1 MENTNKEKFKVN
13 RIKVLRESLGY
24 SQDYVASQLNIT
36 QQALSRIEQNPE
48 NATLNRLKELSLILG
63 VSLTSLIGEED
74 TYILQNFQQQ
84 GGQASTV
91 MYMTGI
97 AENERK
103 AYENHIKDLKEQL
116 VLLSD
121 LLKKTIIITTNTCK
135 KYEMRLIIIP
145 TSISSNYSYI
155 NDIKIKA
162 IIIAAND
169 ME

>member
-1 MENTNKEKFKVN
+1 MENTNKEKFKAN

-84 GGQASTV
+84 GGQASTI

-103 AYENHIKDLKEQL
+103 AYENHLKDLKEQL

-121 LLKKTIIITTNTCK
+121 LLKKQ
-135 KYEMRLIIIP
+135 
-145 TSISSNYSYI
+145 
-155 NDIKIKA
+155 
-162 IIIAAND
+162 
-169 ME
+169 

>member
-1 MENTNKEKFKVN
+1 MENTNKEKFKAN

-121 LLKKTIIITTNTCK
+121 LLKKQ
-135 KYEMRLIIIP
+135 
-145 TSISSNYSYI
+145 
-155 NDIKIKA
+155 
-162 IIIAAND
+162 
-169 ME
+169 

>member
-1 MENTNKEKFKVN
+1 MNYYLSIMENTNKEKFKAN

-24 SQDYVASQLNIT
+24 SQEYVASQLSIT

-103 AYENHIKDLKEQL
+103 AYESHIKDLKEQIT
-116 VLLSD
+116 LLSD
-121 LLKKTIIITTNTCK
+121 LLKKQ
-135 KYEMRLIIIP
+135 
-145 TSISSNYSYI
+145 
-155 NDIKIKA
+155 
-162 IIIAAND
+162 
-169 ME
+169 

>member
-1 MENTNKEKFKVN
+1 MENTNKEKFKAN

-24 SQDYVASQLNIT
+24 SQEYVASQLNIT

-63 VSLTSLIGEED
+63 VSLTSVIGEED

-97 AENERK
+97 SENERK

-116 VLLSD
+116 ILLSD
-121 LLKKTIIITTNTCK
+121 LLKK
-135 KYEMRLIIIP
+135 
-145 TSISSNYSYI
+145 
-155 NDIKIKA
+155 
-162 IIIAAND
+162 
-169 ME
+169 

>member
-1 MENTNKEKFKVN
+1 MENNNKEKFKAN

-24 SQDYVASQLNIT
+24 SQEYVASQLNIT

-103 AYENHIKDLKEQL
+103 SYENHIKDLKEQIR
-116 VLLSD
+116 LLAD
-121 LLKKTIIITTNTCK
+121 LLKK
-135 KYEMRLIIIP
+135 
-145 TSISSNYSYI
+145 
-155 NDIKIKA
+155 
-162 IIIAAND
+162 
-169 ME
+169 

>member
-1 MENTNKEKFKVN
+1 MENTNKEKFKAN

-24 SQDYVASQLNIT
+24 SQEYVASQLSIT

-103 AYENHIKDLKEQL
+103 AYESHIKDLKEQII
-116 VLLSD
+116 LLSD
-121 LLKKTIIITTNTCK
+121 LLKK
-135 KYEMRLIIIP
+135 
-145 TSISSNYSYI
+145 
-155 NDIKIKA
+155 
-162 IIIAAND
+162 
-169 ME
+169 

>member
-1 MENTNKEKFKVN
+1 MNYYLSNMENTNKEKFKAN

-24 SQDYVASQLNIT
+24 SQEYVASQLNIT

-63 VSLTSLIGEED
+63 VSLTSVIGEED

-97 AENERK
+97 SENERK

-116 VLLSD
+116 ILLSD
-121 LLKKTIIITTNTCK
+121 LLKK
-135 KYEMRLIIIP
+135 
-145 TSISSNYSYI
+145 
-155 NDIKIKA
+155 
-162 IIIAAND
+162 
-169 ME
+169 

>member
-1 MENTNKEKFKVN
+1 MENTNKDKFKAN

-24 SQDYVASQLNIT
+24 SQEYVASQLSIT

-84 GGQASTV
+84 VGQASTV

-97 AENERK
+97 AEHERR

-121 LLKKTIIITTNTCK
+121 LLRK
-135 KYEMRLIIIP
+135 
-145 TSISSNYSYI
+145 
-155 NDIKIKA
+155 
-162 IIIAAND
+162 
-169 ME
+169 

>member
-1 MENTNKEKFKVN
+1 MENTNKEKNKAN

-24 SQDYVASQLNIT
+24 TQEYVASQLSIT

-48 NATLNRLKELSLILG
+48 NATLNRLKELSLVLG

-103 AYENHIKDLKEQL
+103 AYENHIKDLKEQI
-116 VLLSD
+116 VLLSN
-121 LLKKTIIITTNTCK
+121 LLKKQ
-135 KYEMRLIIIP
+135 
-145 TSISSNYSYI
+145 
-155 NDIKIKA
+155 
-162 IIIAAND
+162 
-169 ME
+169 

>member
-1 MENTNKEKFKVN
+1 MENTNKEKFKAN

-74 TYILQNFQQQ
+74 AYILQNFQQQ

-91 MYMTGI
+91 MYITGI
-97 AENERK
+97 SENERK

-116 VLLSD
+116 FLLSD
-121 LLKKTIIITTNTCK
+121 LLKKQ
-135 KYEMRLIIIP
+135 
-145 TSISSNYSYI
+145 
-155 NDIKIKA
+155 
-162 IIIAAND
+162 
-169 ME
+169 

>member
-1 MENTNKEKFKVN
+1 MENTNKEKFKAN

-24 SQDYVASQLNIT
+24 SQEYVASQLSIT

-103 AYENHIKDLKEQL
+103 AYESHIKDLKEQIT
-116 VLLSD
+116 LLSD
-121 LLKKTIIITTNTCK
+121 LLKKQ
-135 KYEMRLIIIP
+135 
-145 TSISSNYSYI
+145 
-155 NDIKIKA
+155 
-162 IIIAAND
+162 
-169 ME
+169 

>member
-1 MENTNKEKFKVN
+1 MENTNKEKFKAN

-24 SQDYVASQLNIT
+24 SQEYVASQLSIT

-74 TYILQNFQQQ
+74 AYILQNFQQQ

-91 MYMTGI
+91 MYITGI
-97 AENERK
+97 SENERK

-116 VLLSD
+116 FLLSD
-121 LLKKTIIITTNTCK
+121 LLKKQ
-135 KYEMRLIIIP
+135 
-145 TSISSNYSYI
+145 
-155 NDIKIKA
+155 
-162 IIIAAND
+162 
-169 ME
+169 

>member
-1 MENTNKEKFKVN
+1 MENTNKEKFKAN

-24 SQDYVASQLNIT
+24 SQEYVASQLSIT

-97 AENERK
+97 SEHERK
-103 AYENHIKDLKEQL
+103 AYENHIKDLKDQL

-121 LLKKTIIITTNTCK
+121 LLK
-135 KYEMRLIIIP
+135 R
-145 TSISSNYSYI
+145 
-155 NDIKIKA
+155 
-162 IIIAAND
+162 
-169 ME
+169 

>member
-1 MENTNKEKFKVN
+1 MENTNKEKFKAN

-24 SQDYVASQLNIT
+24 SQEYVASQLSIT

-97 AENERK
+97 AEHERRS
-103 AYENHIKDLKEQL
+103 YENHIKDLKEQL

-121 LLKKTIIITTNTCK
+121 LLRK
-135 KYEMRLIIIP
+135 
-145 TSISSNYSYI
+145 
-155 NDIKIKA
+155 
-162 IIIAAND
+162 
-169 ME
+169 

>member
-121 LLKKTIIITTNTCK
+121 LLKKQ
-135 KYEMRLIIIP
+135 
-145 TSISSNYSYI
+145 
-155 NDIKIKA
+155 
-162 IIIAAND
+162 
-169 ME
+169 

>member
-1 MENTNKEKFKVN
+1 MNHYLSIMENTNKEKFKAN

-24 SQDYVASQLNIT
+24 SQEYVASQLSIT

-103 AYENHIKDLKEQL
+103 AYESHIKDLKEQIT
-116 VLLSD
+116 LLSD
-121 LLKKTIIITTNTCK
+121 LLKKQ
-135 KYEMRLIIIP
+135 
-145 TSISSNYSYI
+145 
-155 NDIKIKA
+155 
-162 IIIAAND
+162 
-169 ME
+169 

>member
-1 MENTNKEKFKVN
+1 MNYYLSNMENTNKEKFKAN

-24 SQDYVASQLNIT
+24 SQEYVASQLSIT

-103 AYENHIKDLKEQL
+103 AYESHIKDLKEQIT
-116 VLLSD
+116 LLSD
-121 LLKKTIIITTNTCK
+121 LLKKQ
-135 KYEMRLIIIP
+135 
-145 TSISSNYSYI
+145 
-155 NDIKIKA
+155 
-162 IIIAAND
+162 
-169 ME
+169 

>member
-1 MENTNKEKFKVN
+1 MENTNKEKFKAN

-24 SQDYVASQLNIT
+24 SQEYVASQLSIT

-48 NATLNRLKELSLILG
+48 NATLNRLKELSLVLG

-103 AYENHIKDLKEQL
+103 AYENHIKDLKEQIT
-116 VLLSD
+116 LLHD
-121 LLKKTIIITTNTCK
+121 LLKKQ
-135 KYEMRLIIIP
+135 
-145 TSISSNYSYI
+145 
-155 NDIKIKA
+155 
-162 IIIAAND
+162 
-169 ME
+169 

>member
-1 MENTNKEKFKVN
+1 MNYYLSIMENTNKEKFKAN

-24 SQDYVASQLNIT
+24 SQEYVASQLSIT

-63 VSLTSLIGEED
+63 VSLTSLIGEEE

-103 AYENHIKDLKEQL
+103 AYESHIKDLKEQIT
-116 VLLSD
+116 LLSD
-121 LLKKTIIITTNTCK
+121 LLKKQ
-135 KYEMRLIIIP
+135 
-145 TSISSNYSYI
+145 
-155 NDIKIKA
+155 
-162 IIIAAND
+162 
-169 ME
+169 

>member
-1 MENTNKEKFKVN
+1 MNYYLSIMENTNKEKFKAN

-24 SQDYVASQLNIT
+24 SQEYVASQLSIT

-91 MYMTGI
+91 MYITGI

-103 AYENHIKDLKEQL
+103 AYESHIKDLKEQIT
-116 VLLSD
+116 LLSD
-121 LLKKTIIITTNTCK
+121 LLKK
-135 KYEMRLIIIP
+135 
-145 TSISSNYSYI
+145 
-155 NDIKIKA
+155 
-162 IIIAAND
+162 
-169 ME
+169 

>member
-1 MENTNKEKFKVN
+1 MENTNKEKFKAN
-13 RIKVLRESLGY
+13 RIKVLRESKGY
-24 SQDYVASQLNIT
+24 SQEYVASQLSIT

-97 AENERK
+97 SENERK

-116 VLLSD
+116 FLLSN
-121 LLKKTIIITTNTCK
+121 LLKKQ
-135 KYEMRLIIIP
+135 
-145 TSISSNYSYI
+145 
-155 NDIKIKA
+155 
-162 IIIAAND
+162 
-169 ME
+169 

>member
-1 MENTNKEKFKVN
+1 MNYYLSIMENTNKEKFKAN

-24 SQDYVASQLNIT
+24 SQEYVASQLNIT

-97 AENERK
+97 SENERK

-116 VLLSD
+116 FLLSD
-121 LLKKTIIITTNTCK
+121 LLKKQ
-135 KYEMRLIIIP
+135 
-145 TSISSNYSYI
+145 
-155 NDIKIKA
+155 
-162 IIIAAND
+162 
-169 ME
+169 

>member
-1 MENTNKEKFKVN
+1 MENTNKEKFKAN

-84 GGQASTV
+84 GGQASTI

-121 LLKKTIIITTNTCK
+121 LLKKQ
-135 KYEMRLIIIP
+135 
-145 TSISSNYSYI
+145 
-155 NDIKIKA
+155 
-162 IIIAAND
+162 
-169 ME
+169 

>member
-1 MENTNKEKFKVN
+1 MNYYLSIMENTNKEKFKAN

-24 SQDYVASQLNIT
+24 SQEYVASQLNIT

-63 VSLTSLIGEED
+63 VSLTSIIGEED

-97 AENERK
+97 SENERK

-116 VLLSD
+116 ILLSD
-121 LLKKTIIITTNTCK
+121 LLKK
-135 KYEMRLIIIP
+135 
-145 TSISSNYSYI
+145 
-155 NDIKIKA
+155 
-162 IIIAAND
+162 
-169 ME
+169 

>member
-1 MENTNKEKFKVN
+1 MNYYLSIMENTNKEKNKAN

-24 SQDYVASQLNIT
+24 TQEYVASQLSIT

-48 NATLNRLKELSLILG
+48 NATLNRLKELSLVLG

-103 AYENHIKDLKEQL
+103 AYENHIKDLKEQI
-116 VLLSD
+116 VLLSN
-121 LLKKTIIITTNTCK
+121 LLKKQ
-135 KYEMRLIIIP
+135 
-145 TSISSNYSYI
+145 
-155 NDIKIKA
+155 
-162 IIIAAND
+162 
-169 ME
+169 

>member
-1 MENTNKEKFKVN
+1 MENTNKEKFKAN

-24 SQDYVASQLNIT
+24 SQEYVASQLSIT

-48 NATLNRLKELSLILG
+48 NTTLNRLKELSLILG

-103 AYENHIKDLKEQL
+103 AYENHIKDLKEQ
-116 VLLSD
+116 VKLLSD
-121 LLKKTIIITTNTCK
+121 LIKKQ
-135 KYEMRLIIIP
+135 
-145 TSISSNYSYI
+145 
-155 NDIKIKA
+155 
-162 IIIAAND
+162 
-169 ME
+169 

>member
-1 MENTNKEKFKVN
+1 MNYYLSIMENTNKEKFKAN

-24 SQDYVASQLNIT
+24 SQEYVASQLNIT

-63 VSLTSLIGEED
+63 VSLTSVIGEED

-97 AENERK
+97 SENERK

-116 VLLSD
+116 ILLSD
-121 LLKKTIIITTNTCK
+121 LLKK
-135 KYEMRLIIIP
+135 
-145 TSISSNYSYI
+145 
-155 NDIKIKA
+155 
-162 IIIAAND
+162 
-169 ME
+169 

>member
-1 MENTNKEKFKVN
+1 MENSNKEKFKVN

-24 SQDYVASQLNIT
+24 SQEYVASQLSIT

-97 AENERK
+97 AENERR

-116 VLLSD
+116 TLLSD
-121 LLKKTIIITTNTCK
+121 LLKKQ
-135 KYEMRLIIIP
+135 
-145 TSISSNYSYI
+145 
-155 NDIKIKA
+155 
-162 IIIAAND
+162 
-169 ME
+169 